1 MSRCSCRHRLPVSG
15 PGAMEGSISIEA
27 MMFIPVLL
35 ALLSFGSEALQ
46 LLRLEQRLHNV
57 AYNVTQIVTQQGTGQ
72 NAAAV
77 SQLAFY
83 QRFVQGQL
91 SALQEGQAALTIEQ
105 YNSANGELVPLLQGT
120 GCAGQGN
127 WPQLRVGTLMRVTLC
142 YRLGQG
148 EGGMF
153 RRFWAGRTLVT
164 HFIQEIH

>member
-1 MSRCSCRHRLPVSG
+1 MSRCSCRHRRPVSG
-15 PGAMEGSISIEA
+15 PGAMGGSISIEA
-27 MMFIPVLL
+27 MLFIPVLL

-153 RRFWAGRTLVT
+153 SRFWAGRTLVT